1 METKKLAINLG
12 FFLAV
17 MLLLF
22 SLLALMV
29 FCAKDTWD
37 KRLQKRVAQTIERLY
52 PGEYVA
58 GNKVPLQGPHATSM
72 AAYELVP
79 VSSQTTG
86 PVYGVIVRVATLFGP
101 LPAVF
106 RYTPQVGTEF
116 IGFAVFDSH
125 LGKEAAIT
133 ESLRN
138 SMQVARWKK
147 RIPRLLGSEGKDYE

>member
-1 METKKLAINLG
+1 MSGQFIPKLTIYRSITNGNKEIGNQFRLFPGSYAAA
-12 FFLAV
+12 FLIAR
-17 MLLLF
+17 
-22 SLLALMV
+22 
-29 FCAKDTWD
+29 T
-37 KRLQKRVAQTIERLY
+37 
-52 PGEYVA
+52 
-58 GNKVPLQGPHATSM
+58 KVPLQGPHATSM

-79 VSSQTTG
+79 VSSQTPG
-86 PVYGVIVRVATLFGP
+86 PVYGVIIRIATLYGP

-138 SMQVARWKK
+138 SVQVARWKK
-147 RIPRLLGSEGKDYE
+147 RIPRLLDLEGKKL